1 MNLFR
6 SEEHARRW
14 PAFQAHAEEGF
25 ITLPALAGLFG
36 TESRHHLLD
45 ADYLSTWY
53 PRRAAERRACLE
65 DIGKRVRSGWGRPT
79 PGGRIALQGNDAA

>member
-14 PAFQAHAEEGF
+14 PAFQARSEEGF
-25 ITLPALAGLFG
+25 IGLVELAGFFA
-36 TESRHHLLD
+36 TESRHHMLD

-53 PRRAAERRACLE
+53 PRRAEERRAYLE
-65 DIGKRVRSGWGRPT
+65 LIGKTGPFWMGT
-79 PGGRIALQGNDAA
+79 PDPGTA

>member
-6 SEEHARRW
+6 SEDHARRW
-14 PAFQAHAEEGF
+14 PAFQARAEEGF
-25 ITLPALAGLFG
+25 ITLPALAALFG
-36 TESRHHLLD
+36 TESRRHLLD

-65 DIGKRVRSGWGRPT
+65 EIGKAT
-79 PGGRIALQGNDAA
+79 PFWLGTPEPDG